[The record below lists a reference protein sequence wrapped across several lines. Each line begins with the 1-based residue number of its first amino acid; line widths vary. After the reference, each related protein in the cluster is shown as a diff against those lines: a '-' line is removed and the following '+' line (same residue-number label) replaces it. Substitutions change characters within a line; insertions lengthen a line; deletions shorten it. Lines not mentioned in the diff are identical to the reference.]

1 MDMEGMTNTCSL
13 PLPSNNKQ
21 SEKTKLAEEVGAI
34 MGIMFQD
41 HWDGVISNLW
51 KLLLYNPWFWV
62 EQNNNA

>member
-1 MDMEGMTNTCSL
+1 MLLMDMEGMTNTCSL

-41 HWDGVISNLW
+41 YWEWSD
-51 KLLLYNPWFWV
+51 
-62 EQNNNA
+62 Q

>member
-41 HWDGVISNLW
+41 
-51 KLLLYNPWFWV
+51 Y
-62 EQNNNA
+62 